1 MSDYFHKIHYS
12 NVSRVNLDEIVSF
25 HRLHDFNNDNRLDGL
40 EILAS
45 LRHSVKDSYAR
56 AVSRGGSDQEQTAR
70 ADKIS
75 QRLTRKFVDVTSLGI
90 YT

>member
-1 MSDYFHKIHYS
+1 MF
-12 NVSRVNLDEIVSF
+12 SF

-56 AVSRGGSDQEQTAR
+56 AVSRGGSEQEQTAR
-70 ADKIS
+70 AEKIS
-75 QRLTRKFVDVTSLGI
+75 QRLTRELLTSRHDEFTRNVVPVIRIIIL
-90 YT
+90 